1 MWGPQDTTGA
11 RGSILICL
19 EQTEETA
26 VLPQSDNLHGKQI
39 PAELKD
45 FFKQINNELAKVV
58 DKEIWMSSDIIFV
71 MRTDLPPPRRGRQP
85 NRAVSGKNGSP
96 VPPVVLAPIRCLL
109 KLPVFQKM
117 DRLTNDLL
125 VLHQKRMTYRH
136 GDVIG
141 HSLEFGRFDRDFSVI
156 GIGKHC

>member
-26 VLPQSDNLHGKQI
+26 VLPQSDNLQGRQI

-58 DKEIWMSSDIIFV
+58 DKEIWTTSRSS
-71 MRTDLPPPRRGRQP
+71 MCHWGRTSGDSISSAITTG
-85 NRAVSGKNGSP
+85 AVTPG
-96 VPPVVLAPIRCLL
+96 
-109 KLPVFQKM
+109 
-117 DRLTNDLL
+117 
-125 VLHQKRMTYRH
+125 
-136 GDVIG
+136 
-141 HSLEFGRFDRDFSVI
+141 
-156 GIGKHC
+156 

>member
-1 MWGPQDTTGA
+1 MWGPQDKTGA

-85 NRAVSGKNGSP
+85 AENGGIWYLSADYP
-96 VPPVVLAPIRCLL
+96 QQL
-109 KLPVFQKM
+109 KEAAAAEQGS
-117 DRLTNDLL
+117 
-125 VLHQKRMTYRH
+125 QW
-136 GDVIG
+136 
-141 HSLEFGRFDRDFSVI
+141 
-156 GIGKHC
+156 